1 MQVRPTVIASKIDVK
16 LCVDDDGP
24 LRVAR
29 QPLEHNAR
37 RFVSVLGMQCVEG
50 LPVAGAVVAHVAV
63 EVQGVHLA
71 RQERGVAL
79 LRVHRGHDV
88 EDVLVT
94 HQDRT
99 GLLTM
104 LGERVDPVTHLRVHV
119 QLPPPAHVQEH
130 HSRVDA
136 GRAVEAL
143 AHPPCIRGQEV
154 APVAGALGAVAV
166 RVPGEVVLRKCPQV
180 RLQGPEAPERPG
192 HVGVDVDV
200 EQLRKVGQ
208 QPRQREPE
216 AGTPLVQVTGHTQLQ
231 LADEVDLDLGGTGQA
246 RLLGRKRLHARCA
259 GLVHKEVEHGPLAPV
274 QLCLCEEA
282 PDGLDAQVAVMAAAG
297 NVRGLD
303 YSWVAGGLQRV
314 LDLVATNVPDGEIC
328 RLAAPAH
335 SEGAH
340 ASQEAW
346 ETQRQRRHPSH
357 HVLAK
362 IW

>member
-1 MQVRPTVIASKIDVK
+1 
-16 LCVDDDGP
+16 
-24 LRVAR
+24 
-29 QPLEHNAR
+29 
-37 RFVSVLGMQCVEG
+37 
-50 LPVAGAVVAHVAV
+50 
-63 EVQGVHLA
+63 
-71 RQERGVAL
+71 
-79 LRVHRGHDV
+79 
-88 EDVLVT
+88 
-94 HQDRT
+94 
-99 GLLTM
+99 M
-104 LGERVDPVTHLRVHV
+104 LGDRVDPVAHLLVNV
-119 QLPPPAHVQEH
+119 QLPPPVHVQEH

-216 AGTPLVQVTGHTQLQ
+216 AGALLVEVHFRAQLQ
-231 LADEVDLDLGGTGQA
+231 LADEVDLDLGGVGQA
-246 RLLGRKRLHARCA
+246 RLGGRVLLQARRA
-259 GLVHKEVEHGPLAPV
+259 RIVHKEVEHGPLAPV